1 VRRSTLTSRP
11 DSLLCPLCEASKL
24 YPSGRDSMRCESCD
38 GCLSGAM
45 LETLRVI
52 CALPDTL
59 GTHACEECG
68 HPQMRLLPDRTRH
81 CPACGSEV
89 LALEALGAQCS
100 GEGGP
105 GFRRSSHDHAALRK
119 SEPTPNRRKEKVEG
133 GDKE

>member
-1 VRRSTLTSRP
+1 MRRSTLTSRP

-68 HPQMRLLPDRTRH
+68 HPQMRLLPDSTRH

-89 LALEALGAQCS
+89 LPLEALGAQCS
-100 GEGGP
+100 GGDGP
-105 GFRRSSHDHAALRK
+105 GFRLSTHDYAALTKR
-119 SEPTPNRRKEKVEG
+119 EPASKRRKEIEKG